1 MSNDI
6 SASGQASPPPRAPAP
21 AVAAPVPAAAPA
33 APAAPAAA
41 APAAEAK
48 APKPEAKACEP
59 TLDVEEMRANL
70 REDIERLNEM
80 MRDNG
85 RNLNFSMDEASDR
98 VVITVKNTE
107 TGEIVRQIPDATMLR
122 VSHNLENVKGMLH
135 NEST

>member
-6 SASGQASPPPRAPAP
+6 SAIGQASPPPRAPAP

-33 APAAPAAA
+33 APAAA
-41 APAAEAK
+41 APATESK
-48 APKPEAKACEP
+48 APKPEANPFEP

-70 REDIERLNEM
+70 REDIERLNDM